1 VCFQK
6 NCHLDIAARTPCVDM
21 APNAWRPS
29 TGKHAHLV
37 PVGDKVHTFIAAV
50 WQGSGAVVGLTVE
63 DDHTSINQRKRRDC
77 GLRFRTLFCSVSR
90 LGFCN
95 KYGQESF
102 WRESCAT
109 VCTCSTL
116 RKTYKGFQLMQLS
129 PPSLV
134 LTPLSTTILSVR
146 FFLPPSTSEWLHCSM
161 IRIEQQLE
169 EGTMFRW

>member
-1 VCFQK
+1 MDFDFELYFVLF
-6 NCHLDIAARTPCVDM
+6 HV
-21 APNAWRPS
+21 
-29 TGKHAHLV
+29 LV
-37 PVGDKVHTFIAAV
+37 FVTNMG
-50 WQGSGAVVGLTVE
+50 W
-63 DDHTSINQRKRRDC
+63 
-77 GLRFRTLFCSVSR
+77 
-90 LGFCN
+90 
-95 KYGQESF
+95 QESF

-109 VCTCSTL
+109 VCNCSTL